1 MSRCSANDLNKVRE
15 ITSQSPTMPSLRHN
29 KPQVLYKGTLSGVKE
44 LSTSSACRRGRRCF
58 QRHRTSTDF
67 GNAVCYSWVVTF
79 LEWLNCQLG
88 SKLTLAQMSWS
99 NLRQQLES
107 PWNQQAS
114 PSVAQANTFCMFV
127 ASLQVSSH
135 GTEEVHVEEEILIVQ
150 GLPMFLLGHPA
161 IKWSQIGSDKSNWLF
176 WKRRCS
182 GSVIETC
189 ITTAIACSYAYSYIC
204 SVVELYH
211 MFYGHP
217 WLKLWKCKAD

>member
-1 MSRCSANDLNKVRE
+1 MSKNSVRAVHVE
-15 ITSQSPTMPSLRHN
+15 EEDNVFR
-29 KPQVLYKGTLSGVKE
+29 GTAQAQTLGVQ
-44 LSTSSACRRGRRCF
+44 LMGCNFPWMA
-58 QRHRTSTDF
+58 
-67 GNAVCYSWVVTF
+67 
-79 LEWLNCQLG
+79 CQLG

-114 PSVAQANTFCMFV
+114 PSVAQANTFYM
-127 ASLQVSSH
+127 LSSH

-161 IKWSQIGSDKSNWLF
+161 IKWSQIGSDKNSWLF

-189 ITTAIACSYAYSYIC
+189 IATAIACSYAYSYIC
-204 SVVELYH
+204 SVVEL
-211 MFYGHP
+211 
-217 WLKLWKCKAD
+217 